1 MLKYLIAVT
10 QSLTVAALL
19 CGLLYSL
26 ADRHYG
32 RFGRR
37 SLGIGMMVGAVAA
50 AVMSWMKNKTS
61 LVHTGVWNMRIFIT
75 ATVALIVFLVFLLP
89 VLRKKIPT
97 VSKWMICLMAGLM
110 AALLLFYALP
120 DVYAYPFIFRKYNS
134 TSVFST
140 DFLYR
145 FAGYLLGLIL
155 MVLCFFAAKVTAS
168 KSNDK
173 TAVIITIAALT
184 VNAVQ
189 QVSRT
194 LSTMVTRRIIR
205 STPSLFQY
213 LKFTTNHSNIFIY
226 GNLALLALLAVIL
239 WLRSF
244 HVVEPYQ
251 NKAQHRKIRAKWV
264 VNRRWATT
272 LLACCLAVVLT
283 LTVLYSIENR
293 PVTIAE
299 AEDYILEN
307 GTIYIPLSQVEDGKL
322 HRFAFV
328 TEKGIE
334 TRFIVIKKPN
344 SSAYGI
350 GLDACDIC
358 GDTGYYQRGD
368 QVVCKLCDVVMN
380 VNTIGFKGGCNPI
393 PFDYTVSG
401 GNIVIE
407 TATLTALE
415 SKFR

>member
-10 QSLTVAALL
+10 QNLTVAALL

-26 ADRHYG
+26 ADRYFDRLG
-32 RFGRR
+32 RQSVG
-37 SLGIGMMVGAVAA
+37 SGMLIGALAAV
-50 AVMSWMKNKTS
+50 VMSWMKNKTS
-61 LVHTGVWNMRIFIT
+61 LVHTGVWNMRIFVA
-75 ATVALIVFLVFLLP
+75 ATIALVLFVIFLLP

-97 VSKWMICLMAGLM
+97 VSKWMVCIMTGLM
-110 AALLLFYALP
+110 AALLLFYSLP

-145 FAGYLLGLIL
+145 FAGYVLGLIL
-155 MVLCFFAAKVTAS
+155 MVLAFFAARYTATKNDAKTSTVVT
-168 KSNDK
+168 
-173 TAVIITIAALT
+173 VAALA
-184 VNAVQ
+184 VNATQ
-189 QVSRT
+189 QISK
-194 LSTMVTRRIIR
+194 LISTMLTRRIIK
-205 STPSLFQY
+205 STHNLFQFV
-213 LKFTTNHSNIFIY
+213 KFTSNHA
-226 GNLALLALLAVIL
+226 NLFVYLVLGLTALLAVML
-239 WLRSF
+239 WVRSF
-244 HVVEPYQ
+244 HVDEPYQ

-264 VNRRWATT
+264 VNRRWAS
-272 LLACCLAVVLT
+272 LLLVCCALVVVT
-283 LTVLYSIENR
+283 LTVFYAIDNK

-299 AEDYILEN
+299 AEDYLLQDGI
-307 GTIYIPLSQVEDGKL
+307 IYIPLTQVEDGEL

-328 TEKGIE
+328 TESGIE

-358 GDTGYYQRGD
+358 GDTGYYQRGN

>member
-10 QSLTVAALL
+10 QNLAVAALL

-26 ADRHYG
+26 ADHYYE
-32 RFGRR
+32 RFGQR
-37 SLGIGMMVGAVAA
+37 SAGIGLIVGILSG
-50 AVMSWMKNKTS
+50 AVMSYVKNTNSS
-61 LVHTGVWNMRIFIT
+61 LHTGVWNMRIFA
-75 ATVALIVFLVFLLP
+75 ATTVVFLILAIFLLP
-89 VLRKKIPT
+89 FLRKAIPN
-97 VSKWMICLMAGLM
+97 VSKWVISIATGLLI
-110 AALLLFYALP
+110 ALLLFYSLP
-120 DVYAYPFIFRKYNS
+120 DVFAYPFIFGKYNS

-145 FAGYLLGLIL
+145 FSGYILGLVLMIL
-155 MVLCFFAAKVTAS
+155 AFFAARYTATRSTTTTATIVT
-168 KSNDK
+168 
-173 TAVIITIAALT
+173 VAALA
-184 VNAVQ
+184 VNSTQ
-189 QVSRT
+189 QVSK
-194 LSTMVTRRIIR
+194 LLATMLTRRLIK
-205 STPSLFQY
+205 STHNLFQFV
-213 LKFTTNHSNIFIY
+213 KFTSNHSDLFIY
-226 GNLALLALLAVIL
+226 LVLALTALLAVLL

-244 HVVEPYQ
+244 DVDEPYL
-251 NKAQHRKIRAKWV
+251 NKAQHRKIRAKWIK
-264 VNRRWATT
+264 NRRWAST
-272 LLACCLAVVLT
+272 LLACCAVVVYI
-283 LTVLYSIENR
+283 LTVLYAIDNR
-293 PVTIAE
+293 PPTIVE
-299 AEDYILEN
+299 AEDYVLQD
-307 GTIYIPLSQVEDGKL
+307 GTIYVPLAQVEDGEL

-328 TEKGIE
+328 TEKGTE

-393 PFDYTVSG
+393 PFDYTISDG
-401 GNIVIE
+401 YIIIE

>member
-10 QSLTVAALL
+10 QNLTVATLL
-19 CGLLYSL
+19 CGLLHSL
-26 ADRHYG
+26 ADRYYD
-32 RFGRR
+32 RAGRR
-37 SLGIGMMVGAVAA
+37 SVEFGMLVGAVAA

-61 LVHTGVWNMRIFIT
+61 LVHTGVWNMRIFVT
-75 ATVALIVFLVFLLP
+75 STVALLLFLIFFIP
-89 VLRKKIPT
+89 VIRKKIP
-97 VSKWMICLMAGLM
+97 VLSKWVVCITAGLM
-110 AALLLFYALP
+110 AALLLFYSLP
-120 DVYAYPFIFRKYNS
+120 DVYAYPFIFGKYNS

-145 FAGYLLGLIL
+145 FAGYLLGLVL
-155 MVLCFFAAKVTAS
+155 MVLAFFAARYTATRNDAKTAAIVTA
-168 KSNDK
+168 
-173 TAVIITIAALT
+173 AALA
-184 VNAVQ
+184 VNATQ
-189 QVSRT
+189 QIAK
-194 LSTMVTRRIIR
+194 LLATMLTRRMIK
-205 STPSLFQY
+205 STHNLFQFV
-213 LKFTTNHSNIFIY
+213 KFTSNHADLFIY
-226 GNLALLALLAVIL
+226 LVLGLTVLLAIVL
-239 WLRSF
+239 WMKSF
-244 HVVEPYQ
+244 DVDEPYL

-264 VNRRWATT
+264 VNRRWATL
-272 LLACCLAVVLT
+272 LLACCALVVLT
-283 LTVLYSIENR
+283 LTVFYSIDNK
-293 PVTIAE
+293 PIAIAE
-299 AEDYILEN
+299 AEDYLLQN
-307 GTIYIPLSQVEDGKL
+307 DKIYVPLAQVEDGEL

-328 TEKGIE
+328 TEKGTE

-393 PFDYTVSG
+393 PFDYTISDG
-401 GNIVIE
+401 YIIIE